1 MAYYSHNEAMDV
13 DNAEDF
19 SEMAKKISEMKPEKV
34 QVFIDMKNVEK
45 LARNKVFT
53 TFKSMYYI
61 LNVIK
66 L

>member
-1 MAYYSHNEAMDV
+1 MDI

-45 LARNKVFT
+45 LAHNKVFT
-53 TFKSMYYI
+53 TFTSMYYI